1 MMSTEYVVVDDFL
14 QKAGMTA
21 DEFED
26 ISVVTR
32 FIEATELDND
42 LLDLIPDAVVRG
54 CAENLK
60 NGEPISYG
68 HLLAETELMNRS
80 EIDLSRLKQAV
91 VMRVRDA
98 SISCLVIDF
107 EIKKAYVSLEGSI
120 VDNVCYCEKV
130 IQLTDEA
137 VRDVAAVLET
147 AGILNAEYQYTGDT
161 SYRQDTILALAFP
174 NGIARYESYG
184 IDSGIPV
191 EIIHACNYLIKCFY
205 NM

>member
-26 ISVVTR
+26 ISVVAR

-68 HLLAETELMNRS
+68 HLLAETELMDRS

-130 IQLTDEA
+130 IQLTDDA

-161 SYRQDTILALAFP
+161 SYRQNTILALAFP

>member
-1 MMSTEYVVVDDFL
+1 MNTEYVVVDDFL
-14 QKAGMTA
+14 QKAGMA
-21 DEFED
+21 IDEFED

-42 LLDLIPDAVVRG
+42 LLDLLPEAVVRG

-68 HLLAETELMNRS
+68 HLLAETELMDRS

-91 VMRVRDA
+91 VLSVCDA

-107 EIKKAYVSLEGSI
+107 EIRKAYVSLEGSI
-120 VDNVCYCEKV
+120 VDNVCYCEKT

-137 VRDVAAVLET
+137 VRDVAAILEI

-161 SYRQDTILALAFP
+161 SYRQDTILALSFP

>member
-42 LLDLIPDAVVRG
+42 LLDLIPDAVVRS

-68 HLLAETELMNRS
+68 HLLAETELMDRS

-130 IQLTDEA
+130 IQLTDDA

-161 SYRQDTILALAFP
+161 SYRQNTILALAFP

>member
-1 MMSTEYVVVDDFL
+1 MNTEYVVVDDFL

-26 ISVVTR
+26 ISVVAR
-32 FIEATELDND
+32 FIETTELDND
-42 LLDLIPDAVVRG
+42 LLALLPEAVVKG

-120 VDNVCYCEKV
+120 VDNVCYSEKT
-130 IQLTDEA
+130 ILLTDEA
-137 VRDVAAVLET
+137 VRDVAAILET